1 MTAQAQPLRCLVIGG
16 AKGIGGAITDAL
28 AAAGHDVVFTY
39 RASGDA
45 AETRAAE
52 LRARFPAIKID
63 ARPLDLADSAAVDA
77 LCASIAS
84 EPFHSLI
91 YNAGQSA
98 DALAAMMD
106 TAKAQAA
113 MQVNFWA
120 FTHIAQAMLRPMM
133 AQRFGRII
141 AIGSVAALR
150 GNQGNAA
157 YAASKAALL
166 GYIRT
171 LAVESAKRGITAN
184 YIAPGFVDTDM
195 MSRYEKYRDTME
207 KQIPAGRFAQPQDIA
222 AIAAFLLSPGA
233 SYITGAVLPVDGG
246 LTAAMGIHR

>member
-1 MTAQAQPLRCLVIGG
+1 MNGDTQRLRCLVIGG
-16 AKGIGGAITDAL
+16 AKGIGGAIVDAL
-28 AAAGHDVVFTY
+28 AAAGHDLIFTY
-39 RASGDA
+39 RASGEA
-45 AETRAAE
+45 AQKRAAE
-52 LRARFPAIKID
+52 LQEQCPAITIE
-63 ARPLDLADSAAVDA
+63 ARPLDLSDADAVEKF
-77 LCASIAS
+77 CTIIAD
-84 EPFHSLI
+84 EAIHGLI

-120 FTHIAQAMLRPMM
+120 FTRIAQALLRPMM
-133 AQRFGRII
+133 AQRFGRVI

-171 LAVESAKRGITAN
+171 LAVESARRGVTAN

-195 MSRYEKYRDTME
+195 MSRYEKYRDSME

-222 AIAAFLLSPGA
+222 GLVAFLMSPSA
-233 SYITGAVLPVDGG
+233 SYVTGAVLPVDGG

>member
-1 MTAQAQPLRCLVIGG
+1 MSAQPKRLRCLVIGG
-16 AKGIGGAITDAL
+16 AKGIGGAIVDAL
-28 AAAGHDVVFTY
+28 AAAGHDIVFTY

-45 AETRAAE
+45 AQARIVE
-52 LRARFPAIKID
+52 LQAQFPAIQVE
-63 ARPLDLADSAAVDA
+63 ARALDLADETSVTNFCAALA
-77 LCASIAS
+77 GEEIHG
-84 EPFHSLI
+84 FI

-98 DALAAMMD
+98 DALTAMMD
-106 TAKAQAA
+106 MAKAQAA
-113 MQVNFWA
+113 MQVNFWG
-120 FTHIAQAMLRPMM
+120 FTRIANALLRPMM
-133 AQRFGRII
+133 AQRFGRIV

-171 LAVESAKRGITAN
+171 LAVENAKRGITAN

-195 MSRYEKYRDTME
+195 MSGYDKYRATME

-222 AIAAFLLSPGA
+222 ALAAFLLSPGA
-233 SYITGAVLPVDGG
+233 AYINGAVLPVDGG
-246 LTAAMGIHR
+246 LSAAMGVHR